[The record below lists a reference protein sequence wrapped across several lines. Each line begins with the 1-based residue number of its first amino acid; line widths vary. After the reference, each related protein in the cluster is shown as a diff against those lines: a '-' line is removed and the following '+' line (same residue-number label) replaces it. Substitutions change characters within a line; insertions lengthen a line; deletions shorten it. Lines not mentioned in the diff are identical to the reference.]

1 VGYGS
6 TFQLSDV
13 SFTVEAGE
21 VVGLIGPNGGGKS
34 TLLKAIAG
42 VLSVRSGEISLGGAP
57 IRHRE
62 GRVAFVPQREE
73 VNWDFPVTALD
84 VVLMGRYRP
93 SGWFRRPGKADR
105 ARAEEALERLGLSGY
120 GRRHISEF
128 SGGQQQRIFL
138 ARAMVQDPEIV
149 LLDEPFTGVDAA
161 NREVFHEAIREFARS
176 GVTIL
181 MATHDLDEVTTTCSQ
196 LCCINHRL
204 VAFGP
209 TAEVFKPEILRATF
223 GGRVAVFA

>member
-13 SFTVEAGE
+13 SFAVEPGE

-42 VLSVRSGEISLGGAP
+42 VLRVRSGEISLGGAP

-84 VVLMGRYRP
+84 VVLMGWYRP

>member
-13 SFTVEAGE
+13 SFAVEPGE

-42 VLSVRSGEISLGGAP
+42 VLRVRSGEISLGGAP